1 MKRVVAVMG
10 STLSPA
16 QEESVVKHTNSES
29 RIVLMLD
36 EDDAGRIGREQALQR
51 LAAKT
56 FVKVF
61 KFPKEGQQP
70 DQLSAEEIHELLTP
84 LHQKERILK
93 IYEGIRQGRAVDVI
107 VNGCRLDP
115 RFDLWNHS
123 PTGFEWGYGGSGP
136 AQLALALLADHLD
149 NDDEAVVLHQYFK
162 RAVVEKLPSRHWT
175 LISQQIDRS
184 LSVLKSS
191 LTAEVVGN

>member
-61 KFPKEGQQP
+61 KFPKKGQQP

-84 LHQKERILK
+84 LH
-93 IYEGIRQGRAVDVI
+93 
-107 VNGCRLDP
+107 
-115 RFDLWNHS
+115 
-123 PTGFEWGYGGSGP
+123 
-136 AQLALALLADHLD
+136 
-149 NDDEAVVLHQYFK
+149 
-162 RAVVEKLPSRHWT
+162 
-175 LISQQIDRS
+175 
-184 LSVLKSS
+184 
-191 LTAEVVGN
+191 